1 MKAIGSRINR
11 MTLVGG
17 CAALCAAL
25 PLALFLPLTPRS
37 STMSILF
44 GLILGGFLAGFLTA
58 FELLWTQRTGMLTS
72 RLVPSAIMGALG
84 GALGAWAGNILFKAW
99 GSHLVNSPSAGIMFP
114 LSLGSAAGWGLTGL
128 GVGLAITL
136 PFSSARSRWIHASL
150 GGMAGGI
157 AGGLIMQV
165 FRPLMG
171 SGSLVLGLV
180 GLGSAVGFGISWTE
194 KALSS
199 LRLQVLQGPG
209 RGSEFTL
216 GGSTLI
222 GNDRNCAVRLTE
234 AGVAPRHARIFYK
247 AKRLF
252 FEDLGSPLGSTLN
265 DRKVNGTS
273 AGLSHGDLIRVGRS
287 LLRVNAP
294 DLAES
299 SGSTVALSVLI
310 LTLSL
315 LAPATAGAAK
325 TDYTLNTQNETR
337 NEARIT
343 QFDTSRYPVV
353 DLYATLP
360 GNLRPGAVRTL
371 EVKEGDQVAT
381 LLEVRDLQKGVRDVP
396 LTISLVVDTSESMKG
411 QKLQEAKD
419 AIFNFSQTIPS
430 TARINLVAFSDHVRV
445 LSTGLPSSLIYRSA
459 SELSAAGHTAL
470 FDAINTGVS
479 LLDGKSGRK
488 VVLTITDGIANR
500 GSVSM
505 DEAVISAESKGVSLL
520 FVGLGS
526 DARRNR
532 LEDMSRQTGGKAVF
546 TSNPTELS
554 SLFEAFAMDLSREVL
569 IRYRAPGSME
579 SVVPV
584 TLHLGS
590 GASGS
595 YLESRY
601 LSPQASFF
609 GVTGTSSIILFIFG
623 LLGPAGLFAASRLNS
638 FNMGKAPVLLVEG
651 SSQATRLLTKVLS
664 DEGMT
669 VPMAIGGQTI
679 LVNNQPVKGTRTLK
693 GGETLTWGETTILF
707 RKK

>member
-11 MTLVGG
+11 MTIVGC

-25 PLALFLPLTPRS
+25 PLALFLPMTPRG
-37 STMSILF
+37 STMSVLF

-72 RLVPSAIMGALG
+72 RLIPSAVMGSFG
-84 GALGAWAGNILFKAW
+84 GALGAWTGNILFKTW
-99 GSHLVNSPSAGIMFP
+99 GSHLVSSPSDGIMFP

-157 AGGLIMQV
+157 AGGMIMQV

-171 SGSLVLGLV
+171 PGSLVLGLA

-216 GGSTLI
+216 GSSTLI
-222 GNDRNCAVRLTE
+222 GNDKNCAVRLTE

-247 AKRLF
+247 ARRLF
-252 FEDLGSPLGSTLN
+252 FEDLGSPLGSSLN
-265 DRKVNGTS
+265 DRKVSGTS
-273 AGLSHGDLIRVGRS
+273 ASLCHGDLIRVGRS

-294 DLAES
+294 DLARGT
-299 SGSTVALSVLI
+299 GSTVTLAVL
-310 LTLSL
+310 LSL
-315 LAPATAGAAK
+315 SILAPAPAQAASIPDTQ
-325 TDYTLNTQNETR
+325 TDDR

-343 QFDTSRYPVV
+343 QFDTSRYPIV

-360 GNLRPGAVRTL
+360 GNLRPGAVRSL
-371 EVKEGDQVAT
+371 EVREGEQEAT
-381 LLEVRDLQKGVRDVP
+381 LLEVRDLQKNVRDVP

-411 QKLQEAKD
+411 PKLQEAKD
-419 AIFNFSQTIPS
+419 AIFSFSQTIPS

-445 LSTGLPSSLIYRSA
+445 LSTGLPSSLIYRAS
-459 SELSAAGHTAL
+459 SELSADGHTAL

-500 GSVSM
+500 GTVSM
-505 DEAVISAESKGVSLL
+505 DEAVIRAESKGVSLL

-532 LEDMSRQTGGKAVF
+532 LEDMAVRTGGKAVF
-546 TSNPTELS
+546 TSNPAQLS

-569 IRYRAPGSME
+569 IRYRATGSTD

-584 TLHLGS
+584 TLQLGS
-590 GASGS
+590 GSSGS
-595 YLESRY
+595 LLENRY

-609 GVTGTSSIILFIFG
+609 GVTGTSSLLLFVFG
-623 LLGPAGLFAASRLNS
+623 LLGSAGLFAASRLNS
-638 FNMGKAPVLLVEG
+638 FNMGRAPVLLVEG

-664 DEGMT
+664 EEGMT

-707 RKK
+707 KKK

>member
-1 MKAIGSRINR
+1 
-11 MTLVGG
+11 
-17 CAALCAAL
+17 
-25 PLALFLPLTPRS
+25 
-37 STMSILF
+37 MSVLF

-72 RLVPSAIMGALG
+72 RLVPSAIMGAFG

-99 GSHLVNSPSAGIMFP
+99 GSHLVNSPSSGIMFP

-128 GVGLAITL
+128 GVGLAVTL
-136 PFSSARSRWIHASL
+136 PFSSARSRWIHASI

-157 AGGLIMQV
+157 AGGLFMQV

-171 SGSLVLGLV
+171 SGSLVLGLL

-222 GNDRNCAVRLTE
+222 GNDKNCAVRLTE

-247 AKRLF
+247 ARRLF
-252 FEDLGSPLGSTLN
+252 FEDLGSPLGSSLN
-265 DRKVNGTS
+265 DRKVSGTS
-273 AGLSHGDLIRVGRS
+273 ASLAHGDLIRVGRS

-294 DLAES
+294 DLAGS
-299 SGSTVALSVLI
+299 MGSTVALSALFLI
-310 LTLSL
+310 LSL
-315 LAPATAGAAK
+315 LTPTTAQAAQG
-325 TDYTLNTQNETR
+325 THTSVSR
-337 NEARIT
+337 SEAKIT
-343 QFDTSRYPVV
+343 QFDTSRYPIV

-360 GNLRPGAVRTL
+360 GDLRPGAVRTL
-371 EVKEGDQVAT
+371 EVREGEREAT

-411 QKLQEAKD
+411 RKIQEAKD
-419 AIFNFSQTIPS
+419 AIFSFSQTIPS

-445 LSTGLPSSLIYRSA
+445 LSKGLPSSLIYRSA
-459 SELSAAGHTAL
+459 SELSADGHTAL

-479 LLDGKSGRK
+479 LLDGINGRK

-500 GSVSM
+500 GTVSM

-532 LEDMSRQTGGKAVF
+532 LEDMARLTGGKAVF

-569 IRYRAPGSME
+569 VRYRSPGSTK

-595 YLESRY
+595 YLENRY

-609 GVTGTSSIILFIFG
+609 GVTGTSSIILFVFG

>member
-1 MKAIGSRINR
+1 MKAIGSRITR
-11 MTLVGG
+11 MTIVGG

-72 RLVPSAIMGALG
+72 RLVPSAVMGAFG

-99 GSHLVNSPSAGIMFP
+99 GNHLVSSPSAGILFP
-114 LSLGSAAGWGLTGL
+114 LSLGSAAGWGLTGV
-128 GVGLAITL
+128 GVGLAFTL
-136 PFSSARSRWIHASL
+136 PFSSTRSRWVHASL

-157 AGGLIMQV
+157 AGGMIMQV

-171 SGSLVLGLV
+171 SGSLVLGLL

-209 RGSEFTL
+209 RGSEFAL

-222 GNDRNCAVRLTE
+222 GNDKNCAVRLTE

-247 AKRLF
+247 ARRLF
-252 FEDLGSPLGSTLN
+252 FEDLGSPLGSSLN
-265 DRKVNGTS
+265 DRKVAGTS
-273 AGLSHGDLIRVGRS
+273 ASLAHGDLIRVGRS

-294 DLAES
+294 ELA
-299 SGSTVALSVLI
+299 SGTGATVAFSALLLS
-310 LTLSL
+310 LSL
-315 LAPATAGAAK
+315 LSPVTAGASQEAITFDAPKEAQIEAK
-325 TDYTLNTQNETR
+325 
-337 NEARIT
+337 IT
-343 QFDTSRYPVV
+343 QFDTSRYPIV

-360 GNLRPGAVRTL
+360 GTLRPGTVRTL
-371 EVKEGDQVAT
+371 EVSEGDLAAT

-396 LTISLVVDTSESMKG
+396 ITISLVVDTSESMKG

-419 AIFNFSQTIPS
+419 AIFSFSQNIPS
-430 TARINLVAFSDHVRV
+430 QARINLVAFSDHVKV

-459 SELSAAGHTAL
+459 SELSADGHTAL

-532 LEDMSRQTGGKAVF
+532 LEDMARQTGGKAVF
-546 TSNPTELS
+546 TSNPMELS

-569 IRYRAPGSME
+569 IRYRAPGSMD

-601 LSPQASFF
+601 LSPKASFF
-609 GVTGTSSIILFIFG
+609 GVTGTSSIVLFVLG
-623 LLGPAGLFAASRLNS
+623 LLGPAGLFAASRLTS

-664 DEGMT
+664 NEGMT
-669 VPMAIGGQTI
+669 VPMAIGGQTV
-679 LVNNQPVKGTRTLK
+679 LVNNQPVKGTRTLT

-707 RKK
+707 RKN

>member
-1 MKAIGSRINR
+1 
-11 MTLVGG
+11 
-17 CAALCAAL
+17 
-25 PLALFLPLTPRS
+25 
-37 STMSILF
+37 
-44 GLILGGFLAGFLTA
+44 
-58 FELLWTQRTGMLTS
+58 MLTS

-252 FEDLGSPLGSTLN
+252 FEDLGSPLGSSLN

-273 AGLSHGDLIRVGRS
+273 ASLSHGDLIRVGRS

-294 DLAES
+294 DLAGA

-310 LTLSL
+310 LSLSL
-315 LAPATAGAAK
+315 MAPATAGAAE
-325 TDYTLNTQNETR
+325 TDYTPNTQNETR
-337 NEARIT
+337 DEARIT

-371 EVKEGDQVAT
+371 EVKEGDQEAT

-396 LTISLVVDTSESMKG
+396 LTISLVIDTSESMKG

-569 IRYRAPGSME
+569 IRYRSPGSME

-664 DEGMT
+664 NEGMT

>member
-1 MKAIGSRINR
+1 MKAIGSRITR
-11 MTLVGG
+11 MTIVGG

-58 FELLWTQRTGMLTS
+58 FELLWTQRAGMLTS
-72 RLVPSAIMGALG
+72 RLVPSAVMGAFG

-99 GSHLVNSPSAGIMFP
+99 GNHLVSSPSAGIMFP

-150 GGMAGGI
+150 GGIAGGI
-157 AGGLIMQV
+157 AGGMIMQV

-171 SGSLVLGLV
+171 SGSLVLGLL

-216 GGSTLI
+216 GSSTLI
-222 GNDRNCAVRLTE
+222 GNEKNCAVRLTE

-247 AKRLF
+247 ARRLF
-252 FEDLGSPLGSTLN
+252 FEDLGSPLGSSLN
-265 DRKVNGTS
+265 DRKVAGTS
-273 AGLSHGDLIRVGRS
+273 ASLSHGDLIRVGRS

-294 DLAES
+294 DLAGGT
-299 SGSTVALSVLI
+299 GSTVAFSALLLS
-310 LTLSL
+310 LSL
-315 LAPATAGAAK
+315 LTPVPAGASQVAQASDTPK
-325 TDYTLNTQNETR
+325 
-337 NEARIT
+337 EARIT
-343 QFDTSRYPVV
+343 QFDTSRYPIV

-360 GNLRPGAVRTL
+360 GTLRPGTVRSL
-371 EVKEGDQVAT
+371 EVREGDLEAT

-419 AIFNFSQTIPS
+419 AIFSFSQTIPS
-430 TARINLVAFSDHVRV
+430 QARINLVAFSDHVKV

-459 SELSAAGHTAL
+459 SELSADGHTAL

-520 FVGLGS
+520 FVGLGA

-532 LEDMSRQTGGKAVF
+532 LEVMARQTGGKAVF

-569 IRYRAPGSME
+569 IRYRSSGSME

-595 YLESRY
+595 YLKSRY

-609 GVTGTSSIILFIFG
+609 GVTGTSSIVLFVLG
-623 LLGPAGLFAASRLNS
+623 LLGPAGLFAASRLTS

-664 DEGMT
+664 NEGMT
-669 VPMAIGGQTI
+669 VPMAIGGQTV
-679 LVNNQPVKGTRTLK
+679 LVNNQPVKGTRTLT

-707 RKK
+707 RKN

>member
-1 MKAIGSRINR
+1 MKAIGSRITR
-11 MTLVGG
+11 MTIVGG

-37 STMSILF
+37 STMSVLF

-58 FELLWTQRTGMLTS
+58 FELLWTQRTGLLTS
-72 RLVPSAIMGALG
+72 RLVPSAVMGAFG
-84 GALGAWAGNILFKAW
+84 GALGALAGNMLFKAW
-99 GSHLVNSPSAGIMFP
+99 GNHLVSSPSAGIMFP

-136 PFSSARSRWIHASL
+136 PFSSARSRWIHASF

-171 SGSLVLGLV
+171 SGSLVLGLL

-222 GNDRNCAVRLTE
+222 GNDKNCAVRLTE

-247 AKRLF
+247 ARRLF

-265 DRKVNGTS
+265 DRKVAGTS
-273 AGLSHGDLIRVGRS
+273 ASLSHGDLIRVGRS

-294 DLAES
+294 DLSAGT
-299 SGSTVALSVLI
+299 GSTVAFSAILLS
-310 LTLSL
+310 LSL
-315 LAPATAGAAK
+315 LTPAPAGASQVVQTSDATK
-325 TDYTLNTQNETR
+325 
-337 NEARIT
+337 EARIT
-343 QFDTSRYPVV
+343 QFDTSRYPIV

-360 GNLRPGAVRTL
+360 GTLRPGTVRTL
-371 EVKEGDQVAT
+371 EVREGDLEST

-396 LTISLVVDTSESMKG
+396 LTISLVVDTSESMRG

-419 AIFNFSQTIPS
+419 AIFSFSQTIPS
-430 TARINLVAFSDHVRV
+430 QARINLVAFSDHVRV
-445 LSTGLPSSLIYRSA
+445 LSTGLPSSLIYRSS
-459 SELSAAGHTAL
+459 SELSADGHTAL

-479 LLDGKSGRK
+479 LLDDKSGRK

-532 LEDMSRQTGGKAVF
+532 LEDMARRTGGKAVF
-546 TSNPTELS
+546 TSNPLELS

-569 IRYRAPGSME
+569 IRYRSPGSVE

-590 GASGS
+590 GATGS

-609 GVTGTSSIILFIFG
+609 GVTGTSSIILFVLG
-623 LLGPAGLFAASRLNS
+623 LLGPAGLFAASRLTS

-651 SSQATRLLTKVLS
+651 SSQATRLLTKVLT

-669 VPMAIGGQTI
+669 VPMAIGGQTV
-679 LVNNQPVKGTRTLK
+679 LVNNQPVKSTRTLK

-707 RKK
+707 RKN